1 MCSGMLAS
9 RLCRVVLRGLEPRF
23 LPGLLV
29 SERFL
34 TRTTSSQL
42 SPARDQTGAGT
53 GQNKQP
59 GLIWEG
65 YKRNF
70 KGAIPP
76 KRTRLRCKRGTK
88 LCGNPCPICR
98 NEIEISYTDHELLEQ
113 FLCPHTGQILEASKT
128 GLCRQQQKRLT
139 AAVEK
144 AWENGVLP
152 YPIPR
157 ELPEETYRIPP
168 WNQIYTR

>member
-76 KRTRLRCKRGTK
+76 KVRTSAKLHSLLALSVSLQRTRLRCK
-88 LCGNPCPICR
+88 
-98 NEIEISYTDHELLEQ
+98 
-113 FLCPHTGQILEASKT
+113 
-128 GLCRQQQKRLT
+128 
-139 AAVEK
+139 V
-144 AWENGVLP
+144 
-152 YPIPR
+152 
-157 ELPEETYRIPP
+157 
-168 WNQIYTR
+168 